1 MINAEQFIEQA
12 LALGYRR
19 YAGVPCSFLTS
30 FINYVIDDPELSY
43 VAASNEGDAVAVAAG
58 NWLGGQPGVAMM
70 QNSGLGNAVS
80 PLTSLNQTCRIPV
93 LLIITLRGDPEL
105 EDEPQHELMGRI
117 TPGLLETM
125 EIPWAWFPADAAD
138 IEPALAEAHAYM
150 QEQQRPYAFIMR
162 KGSIA
167 PTRPEPRNAPPVVPR
182 SEMVVERIETP
193 PPFPGRADVLA
204 HLVELTPEDHS
215 VVFATTGYTGREL
228 YAQADRPNQL
238 YMVGSMGCVSSL
250 GLGCALVRPD
260 LDTVIV
266 DGDGAALMR
275 MGNLPMVGTY
285 GHERVYHVL
294 LDNQVHESTGAQA
307 TLSGNVDFAA
317 VAHACG
323 YRRVYSGT
331 DLALLDQLFS
341 ERDQGGPAF
350 LHLRIERGVS
360 EHLPRPALSPPEVK
374 DRLRNWLAAPR
385 ST

>member
-1 MINAEQFIEQA
+1 MITAEHFIEQA
-12 LALGYRR
+12 RALGYRR

-30 FINYVIDDPELSY
+30 FINHVIDDPDLGY

-58 NWLGGQPGVAMM
+58 HWLGGQPGVALM

-80 PLTSLNQTCRIPV
+80 PLTSLNQTFHIPV
-93 LLIITLRGDPEL
+93 LLIVTLRGDPEVG
-105 EDEPQHELMGRI
+105 DEPQHELMGRI
-117 TPGLLETM
+117 TPRLLETM
-125 EIPWAWFPADAAD
+125 EIPWAWFPADAAE
-138 IEPALAEAHAYM
+138 IGPALEQAHAWM
-150 QEQQRPYAFIMR
+150 QAQRRPYAFIMR
-162 KGSIA
+162 KGTIA
-167 PTRPEPRNAPPVVPR
+167 PTRPEPRNTPPVVQR
-182 SEMVVERIETP
+182 SSRPVERIDTP
-193 PPFPGRADVLA
+193 PPCPGRADALA
-204 HLVELTPEDHS
+204 HLIELTPEDRS

-228 YAQADRPNQL
+228 YARADRPNQL

-260 LDTVIV
+260 LDTVMV

-285 GHERVYHVL
+285 GHERVFHIL

-307 TLSGNVDFAA
+307 TLSGNVDFAT

-331 DLALLDQLFS
+331 DLSLLDRLFS
-341 ERDQGGPAF
+341 ERDGGGPAF

-360 EHLPRPALSPPEVK
+360 NDLPRPSLTPPEVAE
-374 DRLRNWLAAPR
+374 RLRHWLAAPR
-385 ST
+385 SA